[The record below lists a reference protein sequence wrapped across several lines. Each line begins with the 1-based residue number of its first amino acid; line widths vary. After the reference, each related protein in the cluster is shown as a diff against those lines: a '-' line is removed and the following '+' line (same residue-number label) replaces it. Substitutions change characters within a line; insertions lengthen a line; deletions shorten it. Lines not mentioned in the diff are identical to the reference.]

1 MKRFLRENRVLL
13 VVAALLLTGVL
24 WAMSALARGNLVSA
38 VVNLA
43 ATPFR
48 SLSATVTGW
57 VDGVYDYAF
66 RYEQLVEELETLKLR
81 NAELEEAARA
91 GADAVREA
99 DRLRDLLG
107 LARRRADFVMEA
119 ATVVMRASSTW
130 QSTLTLDKG
139 GAQGVA
145 AGDCVVDQYGNL
157 VGVVREA
164 DWNSCLVSSVID
176 AELELGARLARTDD
190 EAVLEGDFSLMLEG
204 RLKLSYLPEHTELI
218 AGDQIVTSGVG
229 LRYPPGL
236 VVGAIRSVHTE
247 ADGLSRYAIVE
258 PSAALDEIKYVYVIK
273 DFDVVE

>member
-130 QSTLTLDKG
+130 QSTLTLNKG